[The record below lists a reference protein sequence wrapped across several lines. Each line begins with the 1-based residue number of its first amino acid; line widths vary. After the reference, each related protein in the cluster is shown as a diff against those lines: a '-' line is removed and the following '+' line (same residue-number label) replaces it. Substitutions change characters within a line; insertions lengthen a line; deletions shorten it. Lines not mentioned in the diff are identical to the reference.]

1 MERIVDPL
9 TGKMENIFGQRGRE
23 ILKLYIV
30 NYSIG
35 GGVCKSADEFSK
47 KIQQIKDNISNT
59 LSAKTYEIY
68 INCFRVIND
77 NLLGNKGDK
86 NNGDE
91 GESTKDKKGTNG
103 DKKETNGDEKGV
115 NEGD

>member
-9 TGKMENIFGQRGRE
+9 SGKMENIFGQRGRE

-35 GGVCKSADEFSK
+35 GGSCKSADDFSK
-47 KIQQIKDNISNT
+47 KIEQLKNNISNT
-59 LSAKTYEIY
+59 LSAKTYNIY
-68 INCFRVIND
+68 IDCFREIND
-77 NLLGNKGDK
+77 NLLDNKGDE
-86 NNGDE
+86 NNKDE
-91 GESTKDKKGTNG
+91 KGN
-103 DKKETNGDEKGV
+103 NGDEKGV

>member
-9 TGKMENIFGQRGRE
+9 TGKMENIFGQRGRK

-86 NNGDE
+86 NNNGDE
-91 GESTKDKKGTNG
+91 EETNG
-103 DKKETNGDEKGV
+103 DKKVANGDEKENKDK
-115 NEGD
+115 NEGN